1 MSPWF
6 PHPLPWYVAGPL
18 IGLIVPVLLLLGNR
32 PFGVS
37 SNLRHVCAAVAP
49 CGIEYF
55 KHDWKR
61 VGLWNLVF
69 LCGIFAGAMLA
80 SQLAPPS
87 VVSLSERTV
96 AALKQLGLHDL
107 TGLAPREVF
116 AWGSLFTLKGGVR
129 IFRGRS
135 GGNVPGA
142 SVAAAVIRLVLPYF
156 LLGTAFGFVIV
167 ESEAVSWF
175 RIQEMFRFD
184 AFHMYGILSTA
195 VLTAAVSVLIIKRL
209 GVRDGE
215 GTPLGFPPK
224 TLGSGVRY
232 LAGGTAF
239 GLGWALT
246 GACPGPIIALIGAG
260 STVMIVTLLSA
271 LAGTWTYGFVRH
283 RLPH

>member
-1 MSPWF
+1 M
-6 PHPLPWYVAGPL
+6 
-18 IGLIVPVLLLLGNR
+18 
-32 PFGVS
+32 
-37 SNLRHVCAAVAP
+37 
-49 CGIEYF
+49 
-55 KHDWKR
+55 
-61 VGLWNLVF
+61 
-69 LCGIFAGAMLA
+69 
-80 SQLAPPS
+80 
-87 VVSLSERTV
+87 
-96 AALKQLGLHDL
+96 
-107 TGLAPREVF
+107 
-116 AWGSLFTLKGGVR
+116 
-129 IFRGRS
+129 
-135 GGNVPGA
+135 
-142 SVAAAVIRLVLPYF
+142 
-156 LLGTAFGFVIV
+156 